1 MQIDT
6 GEKLEAQE
14 SEKFERAE
22 ILKKDAPQ
30 VLNFGYVVE
39 LAILHR
45 CIWYPVDCR
54 HFGHCSRDKSK
65 SHGTKSTE
73 IDQMNTAGTAAV
85 GEETGC
91 KRAF

>member
-22 ILKKDAPQ
+22 KKVKDAPQ

-45 CIWYPVDCR
+45 CIEVSGDCR

-85 GEETGC
+85 GEETG
-91 KRAF
+91 

>member
-1 MQIDT
+1 MIRKSILA
-6 GEKLEAQE
+6 EKV
-14 SEKFERAE
+14 KFH
-22 ILKKDAPQ
+22 APQ

-45 CIWYPVDCR
+45 GIEVRVHRR
-54 HFGHCSRDKSK
+54 HFGHCSRDESK

-85 GEETGC
+85 GEEAGS
-91 KRAF
+91 

>member
-6 GEKLEAQE
+6 GEKLEAQV

-22 ILKKDAPQ
+22 KVKFAAPQ

-45 CIWYPVDCR
+45 VVTLGWHRR
-54 HFGHCSRDKSK
+54 HFGHCSRDESK

-73 IDQMNTAGTAAV
+73 IDQMNTAK
-85 GEETGC
+85 GENQ
-91 KRAF
+91 